1 MSGEGSNSKPR
12 SATPNCTIRKVS
24 MLRSSEWFN
33 GNDETAVSH
42 RVVMRSVGLEVPAD
56 NTKPII
62 GIADSSSD
70 LNPCNLPLRALVEDV
85 KAGILEAGGLPVV
98 FPVISL
104 GEDLMKASSMLYR
117 NLLSIE
123 IEENLRSY
131 PLDGVVL
138 LANCDKSVPGALMGA
153 FSANLPAIMVT
164 AGARPAPFFKGKK
177 VGTGTDLWRALEDWR
192 AGRMSDQEW
201 REFEECLSC
210 GLGSCNTMGTA
221 SSVALM
227 TEMLGFMLPGSGT
240 IPANTE
246 ERREAAKA
254 SGRRIVEMVNEN
266 LTPSKI
272 ATPQSFRN
280 AIRLLHA
287 VGGSTNA
294 IVHLFGCSG
303 RIGGELKVDDINT
316 LGQGMPVLADVEPS
330 GRFLIQ
336 DFHAAGG
343 LPQLLKRIEKHMELD
358 ALCVTGKP
366 WREEISDELVPN
378 EAMRDIS
385 NPLRMDGAFAL
396 LKGNIAPDGTLLK
409 VSAASPELFK
419 HSGPAF
425 IFEGY
430 EEMRERLEDPNLPV
444 TKDSI
449 LILRGCGAV
458 GVPGMPEWGMIPIPK
473 KLATEGV
480 KDMIRITDSRMSGT
494 SFGVCLLHVS
504 PEAAVGGPLAL
515 IENGDIIE
523 VDVEKRSVNVRLT
536 PEELEERRARWKG
549 FTSEHLRGWPLLYQQ
564 HVLQP
569 DQGCDLD
576 FLQAPTPAH
585 RRFVPPV
592 VGRS

>member
-1 MSGEGSNSKPR
+1 
-12 SATPNCTIRKVS
+12 V
-24 MLRSSEWFN
+24 RSSEWFQ

-70 LNPCNLPLRALVEDV
+70 LNPCNLPLRALVDDV
-85 KAGILEAGGLPVV
+85 KAGILEAGGIPVA

-104 GEDLMKASSMLYR
+104 GEDLMKASAMLYR

-131 PLDGVVL
+131 PLDGIVL

-153 FSANLPAIMVT
+153 FSADLPTIMVT

-177 VGTGTDLWRALEDWR
+177 VGTGTDLWRALDDWR
-192 AGRMSDQEW
+192 AGRISDEEW

-227 TEMLGFMLPGSGT
+227 TEMLGFMLPGSAT
-240 IPANTE
+240 IPANTH
-246 ERREAAKA
+246 ERKEAARA
-254 SGRRIVEMVNEN
+254 SGRRIVEMVKEN
-266 LTPSKI
+266 LVPSTI
-272 ATPQSFRN
+272 ATTKSFRN

-287 VGGSTNA
+287 IGGSTNA
-294 IVHLFGCSG
+294 IIHLFACAG
-303 RIGGELKVDDINT
+303 RIGGEITVEDINS
-316 LGQGMPVLADVEPS
+316 LGNGIPVLADVEPS
-330 GRFLIQ
+330 GKFLIQ
-336 DFHAAGG
+336 DFHSAGG
-343 LPQLLKRIEKHMELD
+343 LPQLLKRIEPLMELD
-358 ALCVTGKP
+358 ALTVTGKP
-366 WREEISDELVPN
+366 WRAEISREIIPN
-378 EAMRDIS
+378 EAMREADY
-385 NPLRMDGAFAL
+385 PLRRDGAFAL

-409 VSAASPELFK
+409 VSAASPELFI

-430 EEMRERLEDPNLPV
+430 AEMREKLEDPDLPV
-444 TKDSI
+444 TKDSV

-458 GVPGMPEWGMIPIPK
+458 GVPGMPEWGMIPIPR

-480 KDMIRITDSRMSGT
+480 KDMIRITDARMSGT
-494 SFGVCLLHVS
+494 SFGLCLLHVS

-515 IENGDIIE
+515 LQNGDIIDI
-523 VDVEKRSVNVRLT
+523 DVHQRTVNVRLSDA
-536 PEELEERRARWKG
+536 ELQARRASWQG
-549 FTSEHLRGWPLLYQQ
+549 FQSEHLRGWPLLYQQ

-576 FLQAPTPAH
+576 FLQAPTKAH
-585 RRFVPPV
+585 RRFIPPV

>member
-1 MSGEGSNSKPR
+1 
-12 SATPNCTIRKVS
+12 
-24 MLRSSEWFN
+24 
-33 GNDETAVSH
+33 
-42 RVVMRSVGLEVPAD
+42 MRSVGLEVPAD

-70 LNPCNLPLRALVEDV
+70 LNPCNLPLRALVDDV
-85 KAGILEAGGLPVV
+85 KQGILEAGGLPVS

-104 GEDLMKASSMLYR
+104 GEDLMKASAMLYR

-131 PLDGVVL
+131 PLDGIVL

-153 FSANLPAIMVT
+153 LSADLPTIMVT
-164 AGARPAPFFKGKK
+164 AGARPAPIFKGKK
-177 VGTGTDLWRALEDWR
+177 VGTGTDLWRALDDWR
-192 AGRMSDQEW
+192 AGRMSDEEW
-201 REFEECLSC
+201 REFEQCLSC

-227 TEMLGFMLPGSGT
+227 TEMLGFMLPGSST
-240 IPANTE
+240 IPANTQ
-246 ERREAAKA
+246 ERREVAQR
-254 SGRRIVEMVNEN
+254 SGKRIVEMVHEN
-266 LTPSKI
+266 LIPSKI
-272 ATPQSFRN
+272 ATPKSFRN

-303 RIGGELKVDDINT
+303 RIGGDISVEDINS
-316 LGQGMPVLADVEPS
+316 LGKNIPVLADVEPS

-336 DFHAAGG
+336 DFNAAGG
-343 LPQLLKRIEKHMELD
+343 LPQLLRRIESLMELD
-358 ALCVTGKP
+358 ALAVTGKP
-366 WREEISDELVPN
+366 WREEISATIVPN
-378 EAMRDIS
+378 DAMRDVT
-385 NPLRMDGAFAL
+385 NPLKPDGAFTV
-396 LKGNIAPDGTLLK
+396 LKGNIAPNGTLLK
-409 VSAASPELFK
+409 VSAASPELFV

-430 EEMRERLEDPNLPV
+430 AEMREKLEDPNLPV
-444 TKDSI
+444 TKDSV

-458 GVPGMPEWGMIPIPK
+458 GVPGMPEWGMIPIPR
-473 KLATEGV
+473 KLAIEGV
-480 KDMIRITDSRMSGT
+480 RDMIRITDARMSGT

-523 VDVEKRSVNVRLT
+523 IDVYKQSVNVKLSDS
-536 PEELEERRARWKG
+536 ELEKRKSQWPG
-549 FTSEHLRGWPLLYQQ
+549 FNSEHLRGWPLLYQQ

-576 FLQAPTPAH
+576 FLRAPTPAH

>member
-1 MSGEGSNSKPR
+1 MVVI
-12 SATPNCTIRKVS
+12 PNAVRQDQILPNGGFSV
-24 MLRSSEWFN
+24 RSSEWFQ

-56 NTKPII
+56 NSKPII

-70 LNPCNLPLRALVEDV
+70 LNPCNLPLRALVDDV
-85 KAGILEAGGLPVV
+85 KQGILEAGGIPVA

-104 GEDLMKASSMLYR
+104 GEDLMKASAMLYR

-153 FSANLPAIMVT
+153 LSADLPTIMVT
-164 AGARPAPFFKGKK
+164 AGARPAPIFKGKK
-177 VGTGTDLWRALEDWR
+177 VGTGTDLWRALDDWR
-192 AGRMSDQEW
+192 AGRMSDEEW
-201 REFEECLSC
+201 REFEQCLSC

-227 TEMLGFMLPGSGT
+227 TEMLGFMLPGSAT

-246 ERREAAKA
+246 ERRSAASL
-254 SGRRIVEMVNEN
+254 SGKRIVEMVHEN
-266 LTPSKI
+266 LIPSRI
-272 ATPQSFRN
+272 ATPKSFRN

-294 IVHLFGCSG
+294 IVHLFACSG
-303 RIGGELKVDDINT
+303 RIGGEITVDDINL
-316 LGQGMPVLADVEPS
+316 LGKGIPVLADVEPS

-343 LPQLLKRIEKHMELD
+343 LPQLLRRIDSLMELD
-358 ALCVTGKP
+358 ALSVTGRK
-366 WREEISDELVPN
+366 WREEVSPEIVPN
-378 EAMRDIS
+378 EAMREVEK
-385 NPLRMDGAFAL
+385 PLKRDGAFAL
-396 LKGNIAPDGTLLK
+396 LRGNIAPGGTLLK
-409 VSAASPELFK
+409 VSAASPELFV

-430 EEMRERLEDPNLPV
+430 AEMREKLEDPNLPV
-444 TKDSI
+444 TKDSV

-458 GVPGMPEWGMIPIPK
+458 GVPGMPEWGMIPIPR

-480 KDMIRITDSRMSGT
+480 RDMIRITDARMSGT

-523 VDVEKRSVNVRLT
+523 LNVYNGTVNVKLTDDELEKRKAKWS
-536 PEELEERRARWKG
+536 G
-549 FTSEHLRGWPLLYQQ
+549 FKSEHLRGWPLLYQQ

-569 DQGCDLD
+569 DEGCDLD
-576 FLQAPTPAH
+576 FLRAPTPAH

>member
-1 MSGEGSNSKPR
+1 M
-12 SATPNCTIRKVS
+12 
-24 MLRSSEWFN
+24 RSSEWFS

-42 RVVMRSVGLEVPAD
+42 RVVMRSVGLEVPAN

-70 LNPCNLPLRALVEDV
+70 LNPCNLPLRALVDDV
-85 KAGILEAGGLPVV
+85 KAGILEAGGLPVA

-153 FSANLPAIMVT
+153 FSADLPALMVT
-164 AGARPAPFFKGKK
+164 AGARPAPFYKGKK
-177 VGTGTDLWRALEDWR
+177 VGTGTDLWRALEEWR
-192 AGRMSDQEW
+192 AGRMSDEEW

-227 TEMLGFMLPGSGT
+227 TEMLGFMLPGSAT
-240 IPANTE
+240 IPAGTQ
-246 ERREAAKA
+246 ERRDAARA
-254 SGRRIVEMVNEN
+254 SGRRIVEMVKEN
-266 LTPSKI
+266 LIPSKI
-272 ATPQSFRN
+272 ATPASFRN
-280 AIRLLHA
+280 AIRMLHA
-287 VGGSTNA
+287 IGGSTNA
-294 IVHLFGCSG
+294 LVHIFGCAG
-303 RIGGELKVDDINT
+303 RIGGEISVDDINK
-316 LGQGMPVLADVEPS
+316 LGVGIPVLADVEPS

-336 DFHAAGG
+336 DFHQAGG
-343 LPQLLKRIEKHMELD
+343 LPQLLKRLENHMELESVN
-358 ALCVTGKP
+358 LMGKP
-366 WREEISDELVPN
+366 WKEQISKEFVAN
-378 EAMRDIS
+378 EAMREVDK
-385 NPLRMDGAFAL
+385 PLRENGAFVL

-409 VSAASPELFK
+409 VSAASPELFN

-430 EEMRERLEDPNLPV
+430 EEMREKLEDPNLPV
-444 TKDSI
+444 TKDSV

-473 KLATEGV
+473 KLAQQGV

-515 IENGDIIE
+515 IQNGDIIE
-523 VDVEKRSVNVRLT
+523 LNVANKSVNVKIS
-536 PEELEERRARWKG
+536 EAELEERRKNWKG

-569 DQGCDLD
+569 DLGCDLD
-576 FLQAPTPAH
+576 FLRAPTAAH

>member
-1 MSGEGSNSKPR
+1 M
-12 SATPNCTIRKVS
+12 
-24 MLRSSEWFN
+24 RSSEWFQ

-42 RVVMRSVGLEVPAD
+42 RVVMRSVGHEVPAD

-85 KAGILEAGGLPVV
+85 KAGILEAGGIPVA

-104 GEDLMKASSMLYR
+104 GEDLMKASAMLYR

-131 PLDGVVL
+131 PLDGIVL

-153 FSANLPAIMVT
+153 LSADLPTIMVT

-177 VGTGTDLWRALEDWR
+177 VGTGTDLWRALDDWR
-192 AGRMSDQEW
+192 AGRMSDEEW

-227 TEMLGFMLPGSGT
+227 TEMLGFMLPGSAT
-240 IPANTE
+240 IPANTD
-246 ERREAAKA
+246 ERRDAARA
-254 SGRRIVEMVNEN
+254 SGRRIVEMVGEN
-266 LTPSKI
+266 LIPSAI
-272 ATPQSFRN
+272 AKPESFRN

-287 VGGSTNA
+287 IGGSTNA
-294 IVHLFGCSG
+294 IIHLFACAG
-303 RIGGELKVDDINT
+303 RIGGEITVEDINS
-316 LGQGMPVLADVEPS
+316 LGSGIPVLADVEPS

-336 DFHAAGG
+336 DFHKAGG
-343 LPQLLKRIEKHMELD
+343 LPQLLKRIESLMELE
-358 ALCVTGKP
+358 ALAVTGKP
-366 WREEISDELVPN
+366 WRDEISSEIIAN
-378 EAMRDIS
+378 EAMRDND
-385 NPLRMDGAFAL
+385 NPLRQDGAFAL
-396 LKGNIAPDGTLLK
+396 LKGNIAPNGTLLK
-409 VSAASPELFK
+409 VSAASPELFT
-419 HSGPAF
+419 HTGPAF

-430 EEMRERLEDPNLPV
+430 AEMREKLEDPNLPV
-444 TKDSI
+444 TKDSV

-458 GVPGMPEWGMIPIPK
+458 GVPGMPEWGMIPIPR
-473 KLATEGV
+473 KLAAEGV
-480 KDMIRITDSRMSGT
+480 KDMIRITDARMSGT

-523 VDVEKRSVNVRLT
+523 IDVDKRSVNVRLS
-536 PEELEERRARWKG
+536 EAELEARRAKWKG
-549 FTSEHLRGWPLLYQQ
+549 FQSEHLRGWPLLYQQ

-576 FLQAPTPAH
+576 FLQAPTKAH

>member
-1 MSGEGSNSKPR
+1 
-12 SATPNCTIRKVS
+12 
-24 MLRSSEWFN
+24 
-33 GNDETAVSH
+33 
-42 RVVMRSVGLEVPAD
+42 MRSVGLEVPAD

-70 LNPCNLPLRALVEDV
+70 LNPCNLPLRALVDDV
-85 KAGILEAGGLPVV
+85 KQGILEAGGLPVS

-104 GEDLMKASSMLYR
+104 GEDLMKASAMLYR

-131 PLDGVVL
+131 PLDGIVL

-153 FSANLPAIMVT
+153 LSADLPTIMVT
-164 AGARPAPFFKGKK
+164 AGARPAPIFKGKR
-177 VGTGTDLWRALEDWR
+177 VGTGTDLWRALDDWR
-192 AGRMSDQEW
+192 AGRMSDEEW
-201 REFEECLSC
+201 REFEQCLSC

-227 TEMLGFMLPGSGT
+227 TEMLGFMLPGSST
-240 IPANTE
+240 IPANTQ
-246 ERREAAKA
+246 ERREVAQR
-254 SGRRIVEMVNEN
+254 SGKRIVEMVHEN
-266 LTPSKI
+266 LIPSKI
-272 ATPQSFRN
+272 ATPKSFRN
-280 AIRLLHA
+280 TIRLLHA

-303 RIGGELKVDDINT
+303 RIGGDISVEDINS
-316 LGQGMPVLADVEPS
+316 LGKDIPVLADVEPS

-336 DFHAAGG
+336 DFNAAGG
-343 LPQLLKRIEKHMELD
+343 LPQLLRRIESLMELD
-358 ALCVTGKP
+358 ALAVTGKP
-366 WREEISDELVPN
+366 WREEISATIVPN
-378 EAMRDIS
+378 EAMRDFANS
-385 NPLRMDGAFAL
+385 LKPDGAFTV
-396 LKGNIAPDGTLLK
+396 LKGNIAPNGTLLK
-409 VSAASPELFK
+409 VSAASPELFV

-430 EEMRERLEDPNLPV
+430 AEMREKLEDPNLPV
-444 TKDSI
+444 TKDSV

-458 GVPGMPEWGMIPIPK
+458 GVPGMPEWGMIPIPR
-473 KLATEGV
+473 KLAIEGV
-480 KDMIRITDSRMSGT
+480 RDMIRITDARMSGT

-523 VDVEKRSVNVRLT
+523 IDVYKQSVNVKLSDS
-536 PEELEERRARWKG
+536 ELEKRRAQWPG
-549 FTSEHLRGWPLLYQQ
+549 FKSEHLRGWPLLYQQ

-576 FLQAPTPAH
+576 FLRAPTPAH
-585 RRFVPPV
+585 RRFVLPV

>member
-1 MSGEGSNSKPR
+1 M
-12 SATPNCTIRKVS
+12 
-24 MLRSSEWFN
+24 RSSEWFS

-42 RVVMRSVGLEVPAD
+42 RVVMRSVGLEVPAN

-70 LNPCNLPLRALVEDV
+70 LNPCNLPLRALVDDV
-85 KAGILEAGGLPVV
+85 KAGILEAGGLPVA

-153 FSANLPAIMVT
+153 FSADLPALMVT
-164 AGARPAPFFKGKK
+164 AGARPAPFYKGKK
-177 VGTGTDLWRALEDWR
+177 VGTGTDLWRALEEWR
-192 AGRMSDQEW
+192 AGRMSDEEW

-227 TEMLGFMLPGSGT
+227 TEMLGFMLPGSAT
-240 IPANTE
+240 IPAGTQ
-246 ERREAAKA
+246 ERRDAARA
-254 SGRRIVEMVNEN
+254 SGRRIVEMVKEN
-266 LTPSKI
+266 LIPSKI
-272 ATPQSFRN
+272 ATPASFRN
-280 AIRLLHA
+280 AIRMLHA
-287 VGGSTNA
+287 IGGSTNA
-294 IVHLFGCSG
+294 LVHIFGCAG
-303 RIGGELKVDDINT
+303 RIGGEISVDDINK
-316 LGQGMPVLADVEPS
+316 LGVGIPVLADVEPS

-336 DFHAAGG
+336 DFHQAGG
-343 LPQLLKRIEKHMELD
+343 LPQLLKRLENHMELESVN
-358 ALCVTGKP
+358 LMGKP
-366 WREEISDELVPN
+366 WKEQISKEFVAN
-378 EAMRDIS
+378 EAMREVDK
-385 NPLRMDGAFAL
+385 PLRENGAFVL

-409 VSAASPELFK
+409 VSAASPELFN

-430 EEMRERLEDPNLPV
+430 EEMREKLEDPNLPV
-444 TKDSI
+444 TKDSV

-473 KLATEGV
+473 KLAQQGV

-515 IENGDIIE
+515 IQNGDIIE
-523 VDVEKRSVNVRLT
+523 LNVANKSVNVKIS
-536 PEELEERRARWKG
+536 EAELEERRKNWKG

-569 DQGCDLD
+569 DLGCDLD
-576 FLQAPTPAH
+576 FLRAPTLAH

>member
-1 MSGEGSNSKPR
+1 M
-12 SATPNCTIRKVS
+12 
-24 MLRSSEWFN
+24 RSSEWFQ

-42 RVVMRSVGLEVPAD
+42 RVVMRSVGHEVPAD

-85 KAGILEAGGLPVV
+85 KAGILEAGGIPVA

-104 GEDLMKASSMLYR
+104 GEDLMKASAMLYR

-131 PLDGVVL
+131 PLDGIVL

-153 FSANLPAIMVT
+153 LSADLPTIMVT

-177 VGTGTDLWRALEDWR
+177 VGTGTDLWRALDDWR
-192 AGRMSDQEW
+192 AGRMSDEEW

-227 TEMLGFMLPGSGT
+227 TEMLGFMLPGSAT
-240 IPANTE
+240 IPANTN
-246 ERREAAKA
+246 ERRDAARA
-254 SGRRIVEMVNEN
+254 SGRRIVEMVGEN
-266 LTPSKI
+266 LIPSAI
-272 ATPQSFRN
+272 AKPESFRN

-287 VGGSTNA
+287 IGGSTNA
-294 IVHLFGCSG
+294 IIHLFACAG
-303 RIGGELKVDDINT
+303 RIGGEITVEDINS
-316 LGQGMPVLADVEPS
+316 LGSGIPVLADVEPS
-330 GRFLIQ
+330 GKFLIQ
-336 DFHAAGG
+336 DFHKAGG
-343 LPQLLKRIEKHMELD
+343 LPQLLKRIETLMELE
-358 ALCVTGKP
+358 ALAVTGKP
-366 WREEISDELVPN
+366 WRDEISSEIIAN
-378 EAMRDIS
+378 EAMRDND
-385 NPLRMDGAFAL
+385 NPLRQDGAFAL
-396 LKGNIAPDGTLLK
+396 LKGNIAPNGTLLK
-409 VSAASPELFK
+409 VSAASPELFT
-419 HSGPAF
+419 HTGPAF

-430 EEMRERLEDPNLPV
+430 AEMREKLEDPNLPV
-444 TKDSI
+444 TKDSV

-458 GVPGMPEWGMIPIPK
+458 GVPGMPEWGMIPIPR
-473 KLATEGV
+473 KLAAEGV
-480 KDMIRITDSRMSGT
+480 KDMIRITDARMSGT

-523 VDVEKRSVNVRLT
+523 IDVDKRSVNVRLS
-536 PEELEERRARWKG
+536 EAELEARRAKWKG
-549 FTSEHLRGWPLLYQQ
+549 FQSEHLRGWPLLYQQ

-576 FLQAPTPAH
+576 FLQAPTKAH

>member
-1 MSGEGSNSKPR
+1 M
-12 SATPNCTIRKVS
+12 
-24 MLRSSEWFN
+24 RSSEWFS

-42 RVVMRSVGLEVPAD
+42 RVVMRSVGLEVPAN

-70 LNPCNLPLRALVEDV
+70 LNPCNLPLRALVDDV
-85 KAGILEAGGLPVV
+85 KAGILEAGGLPVA

-153 FSANLPAIMVT
+153 FSADLPALMVT
-164 AGARPAPFFKGKK
+164 AGARPAPFYKGKK
-177 VGTGTDLWRALEDWR
+177 VGTGTDLWRALEEWR
-192 AGRMSDQEW
+192 AGRMSDEEW

-227 TEMLGFMLPGSGT
+227 TEMLGFMLPGSAT
-240 IPANTE
+240 IPAGTQ
-246 ERREAAKA
+246 ERRDAARA
-254 SGRRIVEMVNEN
+254 SGRRIVEMVKEN
-266 LTPSKI
+266 LIPSKI
-272 ATPQSFRN
+272 ATPASFRN
-280 AIRLLHA
+280 AIRMLHA
-287 VGGSTNA
+287 IGGSTNA
-294 IVHLFGCSG
+294 LVHIFGCAG
-303 RIGGELKVDDINT
+303 RIGGDISVDDINK
-316 LGQGMPVLADVEPS
+316 LGVGIPVLADVEPS

-336 DFHAAGG
+336 DFHQAGG
-343 LPQLLKRIEKHMELD
+343 LPQLLKRLENHMELESVN
-358 ALCVTGKP
+358 LMGKP
-366 WREEISDELVPN
+366 WKEQISKEFVAN
-378 EAMRDIS
+378 EAMREVDK
-385 NPLRMDGAFAL
+385 PLRENGAFVL

-409 VSAASPELFK
+409 VSAASPELFN

-430 EEMRERLEDPNLPV
+430 EEMREKLEDPNLPV
-444 TKDSI
+444 TKDSV

-473 KLATEGV
+473 KLAQQGV

-515 IENGDIIE
+515 IQNGDIIE
-523 VDVEKRSVNVRLT
+523 LNVANKSVNVKLS
-536 PEELEERRARWKG
+536 EAELEERRKNWKG

-569 DQGCDLD
+569 DLGCDLD
-576 FLQAPTPAH
+576 FLRAPTAAH

>member
-1 MSGEGSNSKPR
+1 M
-12 SATPNCTIRKVS
+12 
-24 MLRSSEWFN
+24 RSSEWFS

-42 RVVMRSVGLEVPAD
+42 RVVMRSVGLEVPAN

-70 LNPCNLPLRALVEDV
+70 LNPCNLPLRALVDDV
-85 KAGILEAGGLPVV
+85 KAGILEAGGLPVA

-117 NLLSIE
+117 NLLSNE

-153 FSANLPAIMVT
+153 FSADLPALMVT
-164 AGARPAPFFKGKK
+164 AGARPAPFYKGKK
-177 VGTGTDLWRALEDWR
+177 VGTGTDLWRALEEWR
-192 AGRMSDQEW
+192 AGRMSDEEW

-227 TEMLGFMLPGSGT
+227 TEMLGFMLPGSAT
-240 IPANTE
+240 IPAGTQ
-246 ERREAAKA
+246 ERRDAARA
-254 SGRRIVEMVNEN
+254 SGRRIVEMVKEN
-266 LTPSKI
+266 LIPSKI
-272 ATPQSFRN
+272 ATPASFRN
-280 AIRLLHA
+280 AIRMLHA
-287 VGGSTNA
+287 IGGSTNA
-294 IVHLFGCSG
+294 LVHIFGCAG
-303 RIGGELKVDDINT
+303 RIGGDISVDDINK
-316 LGQGMPVLADVEPS
+316 LGVGIPVLADVEPS

-336 DFHAAGG
+336 DFHQAGG
-343 LPQLLKRIEKHMELD
+343 LPQLLKRLENHMELESVN
-358 ALCVTGKP
+358 LMGKP
-366 WREEISDELVPN
+366 WKEQISKEFVAN
-378 EAMRDIS
+378 EAMREVDK
-385 NPLRMDGAFAL
+385 PLRENGAFVL

-409 VSAASPELFK
+409 VSAASPELFN

-430 EEMRERLEDPNLPV
+430 EEMREKLEDPNLPV
-444 TKDSI
+444 TKDSV

-473 KLATEGV
+473 KLAQQGV

-515 IENGDIIE
+515 IQNGDIIE
-523 VDVEKRSVNVRLT
+523 LNVANKSVNVKIS
-536 PEELEERRARWKG
+536 EAELEERRKNWKG

-569 DQGCDLD
+569 DLGCDLD
-576 FLQAPTPAH
+576 FLRAPTPAH

>member
-1 MSGEGSNSKPR
+1 M
-12 SATPNCTIRKVS
+12 
-24 MLRSSEWFN
+24 RSSEWFS

-42 RVVMRSVGLEVPAD
+42 RVVMRSVGLEVPAN

-70 LNPCNLPLRALVEDV
+70 LNPCNLPLRALVDDV
-85 KAGILEAGGLPVV
+85 KAGILEAGGLPVA

-153 FSANLPAIMVT
+153 FSADLPALMVT
-164 AGARPAPFFKGKK
+164 AGARPAPFYKGKK
-177 VGTGTDLWRALEDWR
+177 VGTGTDLWRALEEWR
-192 AGRMSDQEW
+192 AGRMSDEEW

-227 TEMLGFMLPGSGT
+227 TEMLGFMLPGSAT
-240 IPANTE
+240 IPAGTQ
-246 ERREAAKA
+246 ERRDAARA
-254 SGRRIVEMVNEN
+254 SGRRIVEMVKEN
-266 LTPSKI
+266 LIPSKI
-272 ATPQSFRN
+272 ATPASFRN
-280 AIRLLHA
+280 VIRMLHA
-287 VGGSTNA
+287 IGGSTNA
-294 IVHLFGCSG
+294 LVHIFGCAG
-303 RIGGELKVDDINT
+303 RIGGDISVDDINK
-316 LGQGMPVLADVEPS
+316 LGVGIPVLADVEPS

-336 DFHAAGG
+336 DFHQAGG
-343 LPQLLKRIEKHMELD
+343 LPQLLKRLETHMELESIN
-358 ALCVTGKP
+358 LMGKP
-366 WREEISDELVPN
+366 WKEQISKEFVAN
-378 EAMRDIS
+378 EAMRELDK
-385 NPLRMDGAFAL
+385 PLRENGAFVL

-409 VSAASPELFK
+409 VSAASPELFN

-430 EEMRERLEDPNLPV
+430 EEMREKLEDPNLPV
-444 TKDSI
+444 TKDSV

-473 KLATEGV
+473 KLAQQGV

-515 IENGDIIE
+515 IQNGDIIE
-523 VDVEKRSVNVRLT
+523 LDVANKSVNVKISDA
-536 PEELEERRARWKG
+536 ELEERRKNWKG

-569 DQGCDLD
+569 DLGCDLD
-576 FLQAPTPAH
+576 FLRAPTPAH

>member
-1 MSGEGSNSKPR
+1 M
-12 SATPNCTIRKVS
+12 
-24 MLRSSEWFN
+24 RSSEWFQ

-56 NTKPII
+56 NSKPII

-70 LNPCNLPLRALVEDV
+70 LNPCNLPLRALVDDV
-85 KAGILEAGGLPVV
+85 KQGILEAGGIPVA

-104 GEDLMKASSMLYR
+104 GEDLMKASAMLYR

-153 FSANLPAIMVT
+153 LSADLPTIMVT
-164 AGARPAPFFKGKK
+164 AGARPAPIFKGKK
-177 VGTGTDLWRALEDWR
+177 VGTGTDLWRALDDWR
-192 AGRMSDQEW
+192 AGRMSDEEW
-201 REFEECLSC
+201 REFERCLSC

-227 TEMLGFMLPGSGT
+227 TEMLGFMLPGSAT

-246 ERREAAKA
+246 ERRSAARL
-254 SGRRIVEMVNEN
+254 SGKRIVEMVHEN
-266 LTPSKI
+266 LIPSRI
-272 ATPQSFRN
+272 ATPKSFRN
-280 AIRLLHA
+280 AIRLLHS

-294 IVHLFGCSG
+294 IVHLFACSG
-303 RIGGELKVDDINT
+303 RIGGEITVDDINL
-316 LGQGMPVLADVEPS
+316 LGKEIPVLADVEPS

-343 LPQLLKRIEKHMELD
+343 LPQLLRRIDSLMELD
-358 ALCVTGKP
+358 ALSVTGRQ
-366 WREEISDELVPN
+366 WREEVSPELVPN
-378 EAMRDIS
+378 EAMREAEK
-385 NPLRMDGAFAL
+385 PLKRDGAFAL
-396 LKGNIAPDGTLLK
+396 LRGNIAPSGTLLK
-409 VSAASPELFK
+409 VSAASPELFV

-430 EEMRERLEDPNLPV
+430 AEMREKLEDLNLPV
-444 TKDSI
+444 TKDSV

-458 GVPGMPEWGMIPIPK
+458 GVPGMPEWGMIPIPR

-480 KDMIRITDSRMSGT
+480 RDMIRITDARMSGT

-523 VDVEKRSVNVRLT
+523 LNVYNGTVNMKLTDDELEKRKAKWS
-536 PEELEERRARWKG
+536 G
-549 FTSEHLRGWPLLYQQ
+549 FKSEHLRGWPLLYQQ

-569 DQGCDLD
+569 DEGCDLD
-576 FLQAPTPAH
+576 FLRAPTPAH

>member
-1 MSGEGSNSKPR
+1 
-12 SATPNCTIRKVS
+12 
-24 MLRSSEWFN
+24 
-33 GNDETAVSH
+33 
-42 RVVMRSVGLEVPAD
+42 MRSVGLEVPAD

-62 GIADSSSD
+62 GIADSSSE
-70 LNPCNLPLRALVEDV
+70 LNPCNLPLRALIDDV
-85 KAGILEAGGLPVV
+85 KAGILEAGGIPVT

-104 GEDLMKASSMLYR
+104 GEDLMKASAMLYR

-153 FSANLPAIMVT
+153 FSADLPTIMVT
-164 AGARPAPFFKGKK
+164 AGARPAPIFKGKR
-177 VGTGTDLWRALEDWR
+177 VGTGTDLWRALDDWR

-201 REFEECLSC
+201 REFEQCLSC

-227 TEMLGFMLPGSGT
+227 TEMLGFMLPGSAT
-240 IPANTE
+240 IPTNTD
-246 ERREAAKA
+246 ERRESARQ
-254 SGRRIVEMVNEN
+254 SGKRIVEMVQEN
-266 LTPSKI
+266 LIPSKI
-272 ATPQSFRN
+272 ATPKSFRN
-280 AIRLLHA
+280 ALRLLHA
-287 VGGSTNA
+287 IGGSTNA
-294 IVHLFGCSG
+294 IIHLFGCSG
-303 RIGGELKVDDINT
+303 RIGGEISVDDIND
-316 LGQGMPVLADVEPS
+316 LGKGIPVLADVEPS

-336 DFHAAGG
+336 DFHKAGG
-343 LPQLLKRIEKHMELD
+343 LPQLLKRLEHLMELD
-358 ALCVTGKP
+358 AITATGKP
-366 WREEISDELVPN
+366 WSNEIARDVVPN
-378 EAMRDIS
+378 EAMRETN
-385 NPLRMDGAFAL
+385 NPLRADGAFAL
-396 LKGNIAPDGTLLK
+396 LKGNIAPNGTLLK
-409 VSAASPELFK
+409 VSAASPELFT

-430 EEMRERLEDPNLPV
+430 AEMREKLEDPNLPV
-444 TKDSI
+444 TKDSV

-458 GVPGMPEWGMIPIPK
+458 GVPGMPEWGMIPIPR
-473 KLATEGV
+473 KLAVEGV
-480 KDMIRITDSRMSGT
+480 KDMIRITDARMSGT

-515 IENGDIIE
+515 IENGDIIDI
-523 VDVEKRSVNVRLT
+523 DVNSRSVNVRLSQ
-536 PEELEERRARWKG
+536 EELDKRKAKWQG
-549 FTSEHLRGWPLLYQQ
+549 FHSEHLRGWPLLYQQ

-585 RRFVPPV
+585 RKFVPPV

>member
-1 MSGEGSNSKPR
+1 M
-12 SATPNCTIRKVS
+12 
-24 MLRSSEWFN
+24 RSSEWFQ

-70 LNPCNLPLRALVEDV
+70 LNPCNLPLRALVDDV
-85 KAGILEAGGLPVV
+85 KAGILEAGGIPVA

-104 GEDLMKASSMLYR
+104 GEDLMKASAMLYR

-131 PLDGVVL
+131 PLDGIVL

-153 FSANLPAIMVT
+153 FSADLPTIMVT

-177 VGTGTDLWRALEDWR
+177 VGTGTDLWRALDDWR
-192 AGRMSDQEW
+192 AGRISDEEW

-227 TEMLGFMLPGSGT
+227 TEMLGFMLPGSAT
-240 IPANTE
+240 IPANTH
-246 ERREAAKA
+246 ERKEAARA
-254 SGRRIVEMVNEN
+254 SGRRIVEMVKEN
-266 LTPSKI
+266 LVPSTI

-287 VGGSTNA
+287 IGGSTNA
-294 IVHLFGCSG
+294 IIHLFACAG
-303 RIGGELKVDDINT
+303 RIGGEITVEDINS
-316 LGQGMPVLADVEPS
+316 LGNGIPVLADVEPS
-330 GRFLIQ
+330 GKFLIQ
-336 DFHAAGG
+336 DFHSAGG
-343 LPQLLKRIEKHMELD
+343 LPQLLKRIEPLMELD
-358 ALCVTGKP
+358 ALTVTGKP
-366 WREEISDELVPN
+366 WRAEISEEFFAN
-378 EAMRDIS
+378 EAMREADY
-385 NPLRMDGAFAL
+385 PLRRDGAFAL

-409 VSAASPELFK
+409 VSAASPELFI

-430 EEMRERLEDPNLPV
+430 AEMREKLEDPDLPV
-444 TKDSI
+444 TKDSV

-458 GVPGMPEWGMIPIPK
+458 GVPGMPEWGMIPIPR

-480 KDMIRITDSRMSGT
+480 KDMIRITDARMSGT
-494 SFGVCLLHVS
+494 SFGLCLLHVS

-515 IENGDIIE
+515 LQNGDIIDI
-523 VDVEKRSVNVRLT
+523 DVHQRTVNVRLSDA
-536 PEELEERRARWKG
+536 ELQARRASWQG
-549 FTSEHLRGWPLLYQQ
+549 FQSEHLRGWPLLYQQ

-576 FLQAPTPAH
+576 FLQAPTKAH
-585 RRFVPPV
+585 RRFIPPV

>member
-1 MSGEGSNSKPR
+1 M
-12 SATPNCTIRKVS
+12 
-24 MLRSSEWFN
+24 RSSEWFS

-42 RVVMRSVGLEVPAD
+42 RVVMRSVGLEVPAN

-70 LNPCNLPLRALVEDV
+70 LNPCNLPLRALVDDV
-85 KAGILEAGGLPVV
+85 KAGILEAGGLPVA

-153 FSANLPAIMVT
+153 FSADLPALMVT
-164 AGARPAPFFKGKK
+164 AGARPAPFYKGKK
-177 VGTGTDLWRALEDWR
+177 VGTGTDLWRALEEWR
-192 AGRMSDQEW
+192 AGRMSDEEW

-227 TEMLGFMLPGSGT
+227 TEMLGFMLPGSAT
-240 IPANTE
+240 IPAGTQ
-246 ERREAAKA
+246 ERRDAARA
-254 SGRRIVEMVNEN
+254 SGRRIVEMVKEN
-266 LTPSKI
+266 LIPSKI
-272 ATPQSFRN
+272 ATPASFRN
-280 AIRLLHA
+280 AIRMLHA
-287 VGGSTNA
+287 IGGSTNA
-294 IVHLFGCSG
+294 LVHIFGCAG
-303 RIGGELKVDDINT
+303 RIGGDISVDDINK
-316 LGQGMPVLADVEPS
+316 LGVGIPVLADVEPS

-336 DFHAAGG
+336 DFHQAGG
-343 LPQLLKRIEKHMELD
+343 LPQLLKRLEKHMELESVN
-358 ALCVTGKP
+358 LMGKP
-366 WREEISDELVPN
+366 WKEQISKEFVAN
-378 EAMRDIS
+378 EAMREVDK
-385 NPLRMDGAFAL
+385 PLRENGAFVL

-409 VSAASPELFK
+409 VSAASPELFN

-430 EEMRERLEDPNLPV
+430 EEMREKLEDPNLPV
-444 TKDSI
+444 TKDSV

-473 KLATEGV
+473 KLAQQGV

-515 IENGDIIE
+515 IQNGDIIE
-523 VDVEKRSVNVRLT
+523 LNVANRSVNVKISDA
-536 PEELEERRARWKG
+536 ELEERRKNWKG

-569 DQGCDLD
+569 DLGCDLD
-576 FLQAPTPAH
+576 FLRAPTAAH

>member
-1 MSGEGSNSKPR
+1 M
-12 SATPNCTIRKVS
+12 
-24 MLRSSEWFN
+24 RSSEWFS

-42 RVVMRSVGLEVPAD
+42 RVVMRSVGLEVPAN

-70 LNPCNLPLRALVEDV
+70 LNPCNLPLRALVDDV
-85 KAGILEAGGLPVV
+85 KAGILEAGGLPVA

-153 FSANLPAIMVT
+153 FSADLPALMVT
-164 AGARPAPFFKGKK
+164 AGARPAPFYKGKK
-177 VGTGTDLWRALEDWR
+177 VGTGTDLWRALEEWR
-192 AGRMSDQEW
+192 AGRMSDEEW

-227 TEMLGFMLPGSGT
+227 TEMLGFMLPGSAT
-240 IPANTE
+240 IPAGTQ
-246 ERREAAKA
+246 ERRDAARA
-254 SGRRIVEMVNEN
+254 SGRRIVEMVKEN
-266 LTPSKI
+266 LIPSKI
-272 ATPQSFRN
+272 ATPASFRN
-280 AIRLLHA
+280 AIRILHA
-287 VGGSTNA
+287 IGGSTNA
-294 IVHLFGCSG
+294 LVHIFGCAG
-303 RIGGELKVDDINT
+303 RIGGDISVDDINK
-316 LGQGMPVLADVEPS
+316 LGVGIPVLADVEPS

-336 DFHAAGG
+336 DFHQAGG
-343 LPQLLKRIEKHMELD
+343 LPQLLKRLENHMELESVN
-358 ALCVTGKP
+358 LMGKP
-366 WREEISDELVPN
+366 WKEQISKEFVAN
-378 EAMRDIS
+378 EAMREVDK
-385 NPLRMDGAFAL
+385 PLRENGAFVL

-409 VSAASPELFK
+409 VSAASPELFN

-430 EEMRERLEDPNLPV
+430 EEMREKLEDPNLPV
-444 TKDSI
+444 TKDSV

-473 KLATEGV
+473 KLAQQGV

-515 IENGDIIE
+515 IQNGDIIE
-523 VDVEKRSVNVRLT
+523 LDVANKSVNVKIS
-536 PEELEERRARWKG
+536 EAELEERRKNWKG

-569 DQGCDLD
+569 DLGCDLD
-576 FLQAPTPAH
+576 FLRAPTAAH

>member
-1 MSGEGSNSKPR
+1 MIPNAVRQYLIR
-12 SATPNCTIRKVS
+12 SWGGLSV
-24 MLRSSEWFN
+24 RSSEWFQ

-70 LNPCNLPLRALVEDV
+70 LNPCNLPLRALVDDV
-85 KAGILEAGGLPVV
+85 KAGILEAGGIPVA

-104 GEDLMKASSMLYR
+104 GEDLMKASAMLYR

-153 FSANLPAIMVT
+153 FSADLPTLMVT

-177 VGTGTDLWRALEDWR
+177 VGTGTDLWRALDDWR
-192 AGRMSDQEW
+192 SGRMSDQEW

-227 TEMLGFMLPGSGT
+227 TEMLGFMLPGSAT

-246 ERREAAKA
+246 ERRTSAKA
-254 SGRRIVEMVNEN
+254 AGRRIVEMVHEG
-266 LTPSKI
+266 LIPSQI
-272 ATPQSFRN
+272 ATTKSFRN
-280 AIRLLHA
+280 AIRMLHA

-294 IVHLFGCSG
+294 IIHLFACAG
-303 RIGGELKVDDINT
+303 RIGGEITVDDINS
-316 LGQGMPVLADVEPS
+316 LGQGIPVIADVEPS

-336 DFHAAGG
+336 DFHKSGG
-343 LPQLLKRIEKHMELD
+343 LPQLLKRLESHMELD
-358 ALCVTGKP
+358 ALSATGKP
-366 WREEISDELVPN
+366 WREEIAAEVVATD
-378 EAMRDIS
+378 AMRDVS
-385 NPLRMDGAFAL
+385 NPLRKDGAFAL

-409 VSAASPELFK
+409 VSAASQELFT

-430 EEMRERLEDPNLPV
+430 AEMREKLEDPDLPV
-444 TKDSI
+444 TKDTV

-458 GVPGMPEWGMIPIPK
+458 GVPGMPEWGMIPIPR
-473 KLATEGV
+473 KLAMQGV
-480 KDMIRITDSRMSGT
+480 RDMIRITDARMSGT

-523 VDVEKRSVNVRLT
+523 VNVHELTVNVRLSD
-536 PEELEERRARWKG
+536 EELQARRAKWKG
-549 FTSEHLRGWPLLYQQ
+549 FKSEHLRGWPLLYQQ
-564 HVLQP
+564 HVTQP
-569 DQGCDLD
+569 DLGCDLD
-576 FLQAPTPAH
+576 FLRAPTPAH

>member
-1 MSGEGSNSKPR
+1 M
-12 SATPNCTIRKVS
+12 
-24 MLRSSEWFN
+24 RSSEWFQ

-70 LNPCNLPLRALVEDV
+70 LNPCNLPLRALVDDV
-85 KAGILEAGGLPVV
+85 KAGILEAGGIPVA

-104 GEDLMKASSMLYR
+104 GEDLMKASAMLYR

-131 PLDGVVL
+131 PLDGIVL

-153 FSANLPAIMVT
+153 FSADLPTIMVT

-177 VGTGTDLWRALEDWR
+177 VGTGTDLWRALDDWR
-192 AGRMSDQEW
+192 AGRISDEEW

-227 TEMLGFMLPGSGT
+227 TEMLGFMLPGSAT
-240 IPANTE
+240 IPANTH
-246 ERREAAKA
+246 ERKEAARA
-254 SGRRIVEMVNEN
+254 SGRRIVEMVKEN
-266 LTPSKI
+266 LVPSTI
-272 ATPQSFRN
+272 ATTKSFRN

-287 VGGSTNA
+287 IGGSTNA
-294 IVHLFGCSG
+294 IIHLFACAG
-303 RIGGELKVDDINT
+303 RIGGEITVEDINS
-316 LGQGMPVLADVEPS
+316 LGNGIPVLADVEPS
-330 GRFLIQ
+330 GKFLIQ
-336 DFHAAGG
+336 DFHSAGG
-343 LPQLLKRIEKHMELD
+343 LPQLLKRIEPLMELD
-358 ALCVTGKP
+358 ALTVTGKP
-366 WREEISDELVPN
+366 WRAEISREIIPN
-378 EAMRDIS
+378 EAMREADY
-385 NPLRMDGAFAL
+385 PLRRDGAFAL

-409 VSAASPELFK
+409 VSAASPELFI

-430 EEMRERLEDPNLPV
+430 AEMREKLEDPDLPV
-444 TKDSI
+444 TKDSV

-458 GVPGMPEWGMIPIPK
+458 GVPGMPEWGMIPIPR

-480 KDMIRITDSRMSGT
+480 KDMIRITDARMSGT
-494 SFGVCLLHVS
+494 SFGLCLLHVS

-515 IENGDIIE
+515 LQNGDIIDI
-523 VDVEKRSVNVRLT
+523 DVHQRTVNVRLSDA
-536 PEELEERRARWKG
+536 ELQARRASWQG
-549 FTSEHLRGWPLLYQQ
+549 FQSEHLRGWPLLYQQ

-576 FLQAPTPAH
+576 FLQAPTKAH
-585 RRFVPPV
+585 RRFIPPV

>member
-1 MSGEGSNSKPR
+1 
-12 SATPNCTIRKVS
+12 V
-24 MLRSSEWFN
+24 RSSEWFR

-56 NTKPII
+56 NSKPII

-70 LNPCNLPLRALVEDV
+70 LNPCNLPLRALVDDIKE
-85 KAGILEAGGLPVV
+85 GILESGGIPVA

-104 GEDLMKASSMLYR
+104 GEDLMKASAMLYR

-153 FSANLPAIMVT
+153 LSADLPTIMVT
-164 AGARPAPFFKGKK
+164 AGARPAPFFKGKR
-177 VGTGTDLWRALEDWR
+177 VGTGTDLWRALDDWR
-192 AGRMSDQEW
+192 SGRMTDAEW

-227 TEMLGFMLPGSGT
+227 TEMLGFMLPGSAT

-246 ERREAAKA
+246 ERRNAARA
-254 SGRRIVEMVNEN
+254 SGKRIVEMAKEN
-266 LTPSKI
+266 LIPSRI
-272 ATPQSFRN
+272 ATPKSFRN
-280 AIRLLHA
+280 AIRMLHA

-294 IVHLFGCSG
+294 IIHLFACSG
-303 RIGGELKVDDINT
+303 RIGGEIKVDDINS
-316 LGQGMPVLADVEPS
+316 LGQGIPVIADVEPS

-336 DFHAAGG
+336 DFHKSGG
-343 LPQLLKRIEKHMELD
+343 LPQLLKRLESHMELD
-358 ALCVTGKP
+358 ALAVTGKP
-366 WREEISDELVPN
+366 WRDEIAPEILPN
-378 EAMRDIS
+378 DAMREAS
-385 NPLRMDGAFAL
+385 NPLRKNGAFAL

-409 VSAASPELFK
+409 VSAASPELFT
-419 HSGPAF
+419 HSGPAY

-430 EEMRERLEDPNLPV
+430 AEMREKLEDPNLPV
-444 TKDSI
+444 TKDTV

-458 GVPGMPEWGMIPIPK
+458 GVPGMPEWGMIPIPR
-473 KLATEGV
+473 KLAIQGV
-480 KDMIRITDSRMSGT
+480 KDMIRITDARMSGT

-504 PEAAVGGPLAL
+504 PEAAVGGPLAF
-515 IENGDIIE
+515 IKNGDIIE
-523 VDVEKRSVNVRLT
+523 VNVEQLSVNVKLSA
-536 PEELEERRARWKG
+536 EELDARKAQWHG
-549 FTSEHLRGWPLLYQQ
+549 FKSEHLRGWPLLYQQ
-564 HVLQP
+564 HVTQP
-569 DQGCDLD
+569 DLGCDLD
-576 FLQAPTPAH
+576 FLRAPTPAH

>member
-1 MSGEGSNSKPR
+1 
-12 SATPNCTIRKVS
+12 
-24 MLRSSEWFN
+24 
-33 GNDETAVSH
+33 
-42 RVVMRSVGLEVPAD
+42 MRSVGHEVPAD

-70 LNPCNLPLRALVEDV
+70 LNPCNLPLRALVDDV
-85 KAGILEAGGLPVV
+85 KAGILEAGGIPVA

-104 GEDLMKASSMLYR
+104 GEDLMKASAMLYR

-131 PLDGVVL
+131 PLDGIVL

-153 FSANLPAIMVT
+153 FSADLPTIMVT

-177 VGTGTDLWRALEDWR
+177 VGTGTDLWRALDDWR
-192 AGRMSDQEW
+192 AGRMSDAEW

-227 TEMLGFMLPGSGT
+227 TEMLGFMLPGSAT
-240 IPANTE
+240 IPSNTE
-246 ERREAAKA
+246 ERKESARA
-254 SGRRIVEMVNEN
+254 SGQRIVEMVREN
-266 LTPSKI
+266 LVPSKI
-272 ATPQSFRN
+272 AKPESFRN

-287 VGGSTNA
+287 IGGSTNA
-294 IVHLFGCSG
+294 IIHLFACAG
-303 RIGGELKVDDINT
+303 RIGGEINVEDINS
-316 LGQGMPVLADVEPS
+316 LGAGVPVLADVEPS

-336 DFHAAGG
+336 DFHKAGG
-343 LPQLLKRIEKHMELD
+343 LPQLLKRIESLMELD
-358 ALCVTGKP
+358 ALAVTGKP
-366 WREEISDELVPN
+366 WREEISTKIIPN
-378 EAMRDIS
+378 EAIRDVD
-385 NPLRMDGAFAL
+385 NPLRQDGAFAL

-409 VSAASPELFK
+409 VSAASPELFT
-419 HSGPAF
+419 HTGPAF

-430 EEMRERLEDPNLPV
+430 AEMRAKLEDPDLPV

-458 GVPGMPEWGMIPIPK
+458 GVPGMPEWGMIPIPR
-473 KLATEGV
+473 KLAAEGV
-480 KDMIRITDSRMSGT
+480 KDMIRITDARMSGT

-515 IENGDIIE
+515 LQNGDIIE
-523 VDVEKRSVNVRLT
+523 VNVHQRTVNVKLSDV
-536 PEELEERRARWKG
+536 ELEERRSKWQG
-549 FTSEHLRGWPLLYQQ
+549 FQSEHLRGWPLLYQQ

-576 FLQAPTPAH
+576 FLQAPTKAH

>member
-1 MSGEGSNSKPR
+1 M
-12 SATPNCTIRKVS
+12 
-24 MLRSSEWFN
+24 RSSEWFQ

-42 RVVMRSVGLEVPAD
+42 RVVMRSVGLEVSAD
-56 NTKPII
+56 NKKPII

-70 LNPCNLPLRALVEDV
+70 LNPCNLPLRALVDDV
-85 KAGILEAGGLPVV
+85 KAGILEAGGLPVA

-104 GEDLMKASSMLYR
+104 GEDLMKASAMLYR

-153 FSANLPAIMVT
+153 LSTNLPTIMVT

-177 VGTGTDLWRALEDWR
+177 VGTGTDLWRALDDWR

-240 IPANTE
+240 IPAGTD
-246 ERREAAKA
+246 ERREVAKE
-254 SGRRIVEMVNEN
+254 SGRRIVEMVREDF
-266 LTPSKI
+266 TPSKI
-272 ATPQSFRN
+272 ATPASFRN

-294 IVHLFGCSG
+294 IVHLFACSG
-303 RIGGELKVDDINT
+303 RIGGEITVEDINT
-316 LGQGMPVLADVEPS
+316 LGQGIPVLADVEPS

-336 DFHAAGG
+336 DFHKAGG

-358 ALCVTGKP
+358 ALTASGKP
-366 WREEISDELVPN
+366 WRQEIANEIVPN
-378 EAMRDIS
+378 EAMREVL
-385 NPLRMDGAFAL
+385 NPLKNDGAFAL
-396 LKGNIAPDGTLLK
+396 LKGNIAPNGTLLK

-430 EEMRERLEDPNLPV
+430 AEMREKLEDPDLPV
-444 TKDSI
+444 TKDSV

-473 KLATEGV
+473 KLVEQGV

-515 IENGDIIE
+515 IQNGDIIDI
-523 VDVEKRSVNVRLT
+523 DVHQLSVNVRLSDD
-536 PEELEERRARWKG
+536 ELAQRRLHLKTFA
-549 FTSEHLRGWPLLYQQ
+549 SEHLRGWPLLYQQ

-569 DQGCDLD
+569 DEGCDLD
-576 FLQAPTPAH
+576 FLRAPTPAH

>member
-1 MSGEGSNSKPR
+1 M
-12 SATPNCTIRKVS
+12 
-24 MLRSSEWFN
+24 RSSEWFA

-42 RVVMRSVGLEVPAD
+42 RVVMRSVGLEVPANND
-56 NTKPII
+56 KPII

-70 LNPCNLPLRALVEDV
+70 LNPCNLPLRALVDDV
-85 KAGILEAGGLPVV
+85 KAGILAAGGLPVA
-98 FPVISL
+98 FPVTSL
-104 GEDLMKASSMLYR
+104 GEDLMKASAMLYR

-153 FSANLPAIMVT
+153 LSANLPTIMVT

-177 VGTGTDLWRALEDWR
+177 VGTGTDLWRALDDWR

-240 IPANTE
+240 IPANTD
-246 ERREAAKA
+246 ERRQSARAAG
-254 SGRRIVEMVNEN
+254 SRIVEMVRED

-272 ATPQSFRN
+272 ATPASFRN
-280 AIRLLHA
+280 AIRVLHA
-287 VGGSTNA
+287 IGGSTNA
-294 IVHLFGCSG
+294 LVHIFACAG
-303 RIGGELKVDDINT
+303 RIGGEITVDDINS
-316 LGQGMPVLADVEPS
+316 LGAGIPVLADVEPS

-358 ALCVTGKP
+358 QVNVLGKP
-366 WREEISDELVPN
+366 WRTQIAEKVISN
-378 EAMRDIS
+378 AAMRDAQS
-385 NPLRMDGAFAL
+385 PLRDDGAFVL
-396 LKGNIAPDGTLLK
+396 LKGNLAPNGTLLK
-409 VSAASPELFK
+409 VSAASPELFT
-419 HSGPAF
+419 HQGPAF

-430 EEMRERLEDPNLPV
+430 AEMREKLEDPELPV
-444 TKDSI
+444 TKDSV

-473 KLATEGV
+473 KLAEAGI

-523 VDVEKRSVNVRLT
+523 LDVEKRTVNVRLSDQ
-536 PEELEERRARWKG
+536 ELADRRAKWKG

-564 HVLQP
+564 HVTQP
-569 DQGCDLD
+569 DLGCDLD
-576 FLQAPTPAH
+576 FLRAPTPAH

>member
-1 MSGEGSNSKPR
+1 M
-12 SATPNCTIRKVS
+12 
-24 MLRSSEWFN
+24 RSSEWFQ

-42 RVVMRSVGLEVPAD
+42 RVVMRSVGLEVSAD
-56 NTKPII
+56 NKKPII

-70 LNPCNLPLRALVEDV
+70 LNPCNLPLRALVDDV
-85 KAGILEAGGLPVV
+85 KAGILEAGGLPVA

-104 GEDLMKASSMLYR
+104 GEDLMKASAMLYR

-153 FSANLPAIMVT
+153 LSTNLPTIMVT

-177 VGTGTDLWRALEDWR
+177 VGTGTDLWRALDDWR

-240 IPANTE
+240 IPAGTD
-246 ERREAAKA
+246 ERREAAKE
-254 SGRRIVEMVNEN
+254 SGRRIVEMVREDF
-266 LTPSKI
+266 TPSKI
-272 ATPQSFRN
+272 ATPASFRN

-294 IVHLFGCSG
+294 IVHLFACSG
-303 RIGGELKVDDINT
+303 RIGGEITVEDINT
-316 LGQGMPVLADVEPS
+316 LGQGIPVLADVEPS

-336 DFHAAGG
+336 DFHKAGG

-358 ALCVTGKP
+358 ALTASGKP
-366 WREEISDELVPN
+366 WRQEIANEIVPN
-378 EAMRDIS
+378 EAMREVL
-385 NPLRMDGAFAL
+385 NPLKNDGAFAL
-396 LKGNIAPDGTLLK
+396 LKGNIAPNGTLLK

-430 EEMRERLEDPNLPV
+430 AEMREKLEDPDLPV
-444 TKDSI
+444 TKDSV

-473 KLATEGV
+473 KLVEQGV

-515 IENGDIIE
+515 IQNGDIIDI
-523 VDVEKRSVNVRLT
+523 DVHQLSVNVRLSDD
-536 PEELEERRARWKG
+536 ELAQRRLHLKTFA
-549 FTSEHLRGWPLLYQQ
+549 SEHLRGWPLLYQQ

-569 DQGCDLD
+569 DEGCDLD
-576 FLQAPTPAH
+576 FLRAPTPAH